1 LQPNLAN
8 AFGCGVIFDAAP
20 EELFPGV
27 FSRVEWQ
34 TLERVW
40 DLHQRFQSDRSAAAK
55 AASLQVIIER
65 IMARSEQQ
73 DT

>member
-1 LQPNLAN
+1 MQPSLAT
-8 AFGCGVIFDAAP
+8 AFACHIIFDAAP
-20 EELFPGV
+20 EVLFPGL
-27 FSRVEWQ
+27 FKHVEWQ

-40 DLHQRFQSDRSAAAK
+40 DLHQRFQSDHSAAAK
-55 AASLQVIIER
+55 AAALQGVIER